1 MRAYFFAIATLL
13 LAGLS
18 AVAAQT
24 VLGPVNQGRECQ
36 TVRTCNF
43 DRNAEVRGCLS
54 SYSCRSCKL
63 VPSKCQVGTAGGVC
77 QRFRCSF
84 GG

>member
-1 MRAYFFAIATLL
+1 MRATLIATATLL

-18 AVAAQT
+18 AATAQT
-24 VLGPVNQGRECQ
+24 ALGPVNQGRECQ

-54 SYSCRSCKL
+54 SYTCRSCKL
-63 VPSKCQVGTAGGVC
+63 VAAKCQVGAAQGIC